1 MQKHF
6 IILFT
11 YLVRMADLEDKDY
24 CESVISVFVDGLHE
38 VSQQGW
44 AFGKVGWFHFLK
56 SYEWQWEE
64 QIYK

>member
-38 VSQQGW
+38 VSQQG
-44 AFGKVGWFHFLK
+44 
-56 SYEWQWEE
+56 
-64 QIYK
+64 

>member
-1 MQKHF
+1 M
-6 IILFT
+6 FT
-11 YLVRMADLEDKDY
+11 YLVRMTDLEDKDY
-24 CESVISVFVDGLHE
+24 CKSVISVFVDGLHE

-44 AFGKVGWFHFLK
+44 ALGKVGWFDFLK